1 VSIDGSI
8 IGPAPRATSAPSG
21 AAGGDLSGTYP
32 NPQLHVSAI
41 TLHGTSASGVVGAQ
55 PLLNL
60 ATAADGGAEANKWQ
74 IGLDSSNSVN
84 DDLVLAGRVVGGST
98 IDFLYVRKNTNSY
111 SLGVGYTPP
120 PDKTALA
127 VTAGDGSDT
136 KAVYI
141 RIGPGTT
148 GDALHVTDST
158 PTPLLRVNSLGYLY
172 LQRFQPLTDPGTIS
186 VVPTTAGNSGNALMS
201 FRGSPSSAVG
211 IDLLPNSNDMMFV
224 LKSTGTGNAV
234 ATMRTDNQGA
244 LWLSPQGDF
253 VGLKITPG
261 PATYTAPMIGLTNA
275 ANNAYIGGF
284 DANGTFN
291 TLVHSAPA
299 DGSVSAGQMFIWFD
313 QTNGAAKLMVKAKQA
328 DGTVRTGSLAL
339 T

>member
-1 VSIDGSI
+1 MAD
-8 IGPAPRATSAPSG
+8 RAR
-21 AAGGDLSGTYP
+21 LI
-32 NPQLHVSAI
+32 QRL
-41 TLHGTSASGVVGAQ
+41 
-55 PLLNL
+55 
-60 ATAADGGAEANKWQ
+60 
-74 IGLDSSNSVN
+74 N
-84 DDLVLAGRVVGGST
+84 DDLVLAARVNGGSVT
-98 IDFLYVRKNTNSY
+98 DFLYVRKNANSL
-111 SLGVGYTPP
+111 SFGVGYTPP
-120 PDKTALA
+120 PNKTALA
-127 VTAGDGSDT
+127 VTAADGSDT

-148 GDALHVTDST
+148 GDALHVADSAGN
-158 PTPLLRVNSLGYLY
+158 PLFRIPSSGQPFLGAM
-172 LQRFQPLTDPGTIS
+172 QPLANPGTILIS
-186 VVPTTAGNSGNALMS
+186 PQAAGNSGLPLIS
-201 FRGSPSSAVG
+201 YRGNVGSSVG
-211 IDLLPNSNDMMFV
+211 IDFVPNSNDMIFV
-224 LKSTGTGNAV
+224 LKSTATGNAV

-299 DGSVSAGQMFIWFD
+299 DASVAAGQMFIWFD

-339 T
+339 A